1 MAASRNPSSATF
13 PADPARNPDA
23 CFGSTRRSPGFGR
36 LLSDVLTETVTLL
49 CVSPL
54 RGTGP
59 HRVRRISRASGTP
72 EVVCAVGIE
81 AEVPCP
87 VGRAAHPSVGEGITL
102 YDGPA
107 REVSGLEA
115 GFSIVLVA
123 ALERSGAVTMD
134 PTTGLVRRFRV
145 SVVNSRGNRL
155 VGSILGGQPLE
166 TNS

>member
-1 MAASRNPSSATF
+1 
-13 PADPARNPDA
+13 
-23 CFGSTRRSPGFGR
+23 
-36 LLSDVLTETVTLL
+36 
-49 CVSPL
+49 
-54 RGTGP
+54 
-59 HRVRRISRASGTP
+59 
-72 EVVCAVGIE
+72 VVCAVGIE
-81 AEVPCP
+81 AEVRCP

-115 GFSIVLVA
+115 AFSIVLVA
-123 ALERSGAVTMD
+123 ALERNGAATMN
-134 PTTGLVRRFRV
+134 PTTGLVPRFRV